1 MLFPRPFLMLSS
13 DHRQRDL
20 FTQKSSLRVIFY
32 LRISFLRMN
41 LLDDPEMLTDMMS
54 MEEAEFIA
62 YQNGRKGSISAP
74 LIQSLAVQS
83 MYYYIH
89 HVGCIHVSE
98 AIRWTKANIK
108 HQGSMEECTMRRWLK
123 HYEAYGKC
131 LYQTE
136 RR

>member
-1 MLFPRPFLMLSS
+1 MPFLMLSS

-41 LLDDPEMLTDMMS
+41 LLDDPEMLTDVMA

-62 YQNGRKGSISAP
+62 YQNGSKGSISAP

-83 MYYYIH
+83 IY
-89 HVGCIHVSE
+89 
-98 AIRWTKANIK
+98 
-108 HQGSMEECTMRRWLK
+108 
-123 HYEAYGKC
+123 
-131 LYQTE
+131 
-136 RR
+136 

>member
-1 MLFPRPFLMLSS
+1 MSFLMLSS

-41 LLDDPEMLTDMMS
+41 LLDDPEMLTDVMA

-83 MYYYIH
+83 IY
-89 HVGCIHVSE
+89 
-98 AIRWTKANIK
+98 
-108 HQGSMEECTMRRWLK
+108 
-123 HYEAYGKC
+123 
-131 LYQTE
+131 
-136 RR
+136 